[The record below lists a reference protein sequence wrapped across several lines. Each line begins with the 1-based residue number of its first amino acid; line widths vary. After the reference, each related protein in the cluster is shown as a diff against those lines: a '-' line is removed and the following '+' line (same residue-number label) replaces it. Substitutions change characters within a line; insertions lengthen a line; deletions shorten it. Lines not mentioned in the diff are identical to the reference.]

1 MRRIFVIL
9 SSVFGIL
16 ILTSIF
22 LVFARSWVLSAIL
35 SSKFQTLVTVEQL
48 TFSQGNQIDLAHL
61 SIDNPDTFQST
72 HALEVQ
78 SIAITAPY
86 REFFNTAIHIDTIAL
101 DGIVIT
107 VDFVGKTTNWE
118 VLISNLSNQQSSLG
132 NNSFTVIDTL
142 VLHNMQL
149 RVIKGTGAPQL
160 YTLNDITLHNIT
172 TENGS
177 LTRRI
182 SQAIVTQM
190 ILQFQDIIA
199 IPFTEVEKAFDFL
212 SP

>member
-101 DGIVIT
+101 DGILIT

-118 VLISNLSNQQSSLG
+118 VCKPKRLRAVRSQKRGIMTERINMGEAARSGLI
-132 NNSFTVIDTL
+132 V
-142 VLHNMQL
+142 
-149 RVIKGTGAPQL
+149 
-160 YTLNDITLHNIT
+160 
-172 TENGS
+172 
-177 LTRRI
+177 
-182 SQAIVTQM
+182 
-190 ILQFQDIIA
+190 
-199 IPFTEVEKAFDFL
+199 
-212 SP
+212 

>member
-1 MRRIFVIL
+1 M
-9 SSVFGIL
+9 
-16 ILTSIF
+16 
-22 LVFARSWVLSAIL
+22 
-35 SSKFQTLVTVEQL
+35 
-48 TFSQGNQIDLAHL
+48 
-61 SIDNPDTFQST
+61 
-72 HALEVQ
+72 
-78 SIAITAPY
+78 
-86 REFFNTAIHIDTIAL
+86 
-101 DGIVIT
+101 
-107 VDFVGKTTNWE
+107 DFVGKTTNWE

-172 TENGS
+172 TEKGS